1 METRVTVLRVTM
13 ERSTVAVRLEHT
25 SHVPCTLKIIN
36 TKNVAVRLEH
46 TSHVPCTLKI
56 INTKNLMIN
65 QRITFRRSTI
75 RRQGRAHQP
84 RALHIEDYQHVE
96 PEDKSKDNF

>member
-1 METRVTVLRVTM
+1 METLVTVLRVTM

-36 TKNVAVRLEH
+36 R
-46 TSHVPCTLKI
+46 
-56 INTKNLMIN
+56 KNLVIN
-65 QRITFRRSTI
+65 QRINFSRFSI

-84 RALHIEDYQHVE
+84 RALHIADYHHEE
-96 PEDKSKDNF
+96 PGDKSKPLFASG